1 MARPTL
7 NDDERAER
15 RQQLLTAAHG
25 LFRASRT
32 LPSVAEIASSAGV
45 AKGSV
50 YRWFS
55 TKEEIF
61 LALLEDSF
69 SGLLAQVLS
78 HIESLPSTPPEAA
91 ACFAASYAQA
101 LAQFPDLLPLAGMTN
116 AVLEKNL
123 PLEAMLQFKQGLAD
137 SLRAAGSALERGGRR
152 FTQGDGADLLL
163 HTWSLTMGLWQAL
176 DFPCDIRAQMQS
188 PELMILNRDFMTELR
203 IAVQALWR
211 GALSM

>member
-15 RQQLLTAAHG
+15 RQQLLRAAHA
-25 LFRASRT
+25 LFRATRE
-32 LPSVAEIASSAGV
+32 LPSVAEIASAAGV

-50 YRWFS
+50 YRSFS

-69 SGLLAQVLS
+69 SGLLAQAME
-78 HIESLPSTPPEAA
+78 HIKALPLAAPEAA
-91 ACFAASYAQA
+91 EAFAHAYADS

-116 AVLEKNL
+116 AILEKNL
-123 PLEAMLQFKQGLAD
+123 PLDAMVQFKTGLAEG
-137 SLRAAGSALERGGRR
+137 LKAAGEALESGGRPFSR
-152 FTQGDGADLLL
+152 GNGADLIL

-176 DFPCDIRAQMQS
+176 DYPCALRPQMQS
-188 PELMILNRDFMTELR
+188 LGLQILDRDFMTELR
-203 IAVQALWR
+203 IAVHALWR
-211 GALSM
+211 GALSV